1 MGETESFCFSV
12 SVGWIMLKM
21 FNRTTGAL
29 ATVAVLAA
37 CAFILSC
44 SSQAQTTP
52 CPDGTEPYTEYRLFF
67 GRGSADN
74 PRAVSDEAWSKFLED
89 TITIEFPD
97 GLTVLD
103 AYGQY
108 TDSTGT
114 LIKEETKLLIIL
126 VPPDADSTPG
136 IDRIIEEYKSRFAQ
150 QGVLREIKATCA
162 SF

>member
-1 MGETESFCFSV
+1 
-12 SVGWIMLKM
+12 MLNTL
-21 FNRTTGAL
+21 NRTTGAL

-44 SSQAQTTP
+44 SSQAQTNP
-52 CPDGTEPYTEYRLFF
+52 CPDGTDPYTEYRLFF

-89 TITIEFPD
+89 TITVEFPD

-108 TDSTGT
+108 TDTAT
-114 LIKEETKLLIIL
+114 KRLIKEDTKLLIIL

-136 IDRIIEEYKSRFAQ
+136 IDRIVEEYKSRFAQ

>member
-1 MGETESFCFSV
+1 
-12 SVGWIMLKM
+12 MLNTL
-21 FNRTTGAL
+21 NRRTGAL

-44 SSQAQTTP
+44 SSQAQTNP

-74 PRAVSDEAWSKFLED
+74 PRAVSDEAWSEFLED

-108 TDSTGT
+108 TDTAT
-114 LIKEETKLLIIL
+114 KRLIKEDTKLLIIL
-126 VPPDADSTPG
+126 VPQDADSTPG

>member
-1 MGETESFCFSV
+1 
-12 SVGWIMLKM
+12 MLKTL
-21 FNRTTGAL
+21 NRRTGAL

-67 GRGSADN
+67 GRGDADN

-108 TDSTGT
+108 TDTAT
-114 LIKEETKLLIIL
+114 KRLIKEETKLLIIL

>member
-1 MGETESFCFSV
+1 
-12 SVGWIMLKM
+12 MLKTL
-21 FNRTTGAL
+21 NRRTGVL
-29 ATVAVLAA
+29 ATVAALAA

-44 SSQAQTTP
+44 SSQAQTNP
-52 CPDGTEPYTEYRLFF
+52 CPDGTDPYTEYRLFF

-89 TITIEFPD
+89 TITVEFPD

-108 TDSTGT
+108 TDTAT
-114 LIKEETKLLIIL
+114 KRLIKEDTKLLIIL

-136 IDRIIEEYKSRFAQ
+136 IDRIVEEYKSRFAQ